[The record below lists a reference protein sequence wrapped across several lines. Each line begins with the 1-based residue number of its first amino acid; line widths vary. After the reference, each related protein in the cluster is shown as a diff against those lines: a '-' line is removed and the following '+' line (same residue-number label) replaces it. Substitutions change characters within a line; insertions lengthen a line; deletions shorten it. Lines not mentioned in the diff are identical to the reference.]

1 MQLSYAISTMIFW
14 WRENRLSFEQE
25 CQYLKSM
32 GFGVELWPN
41 TGSLDECRYDRRN
54 WSRLS
59 AATEGMLVVMRSR
72 NDYPTLDQWDEQI
85 KCARMLDAG
94 IVADLQSMGIA
105 ENGEPSDFGFAFDIM
120 KIAEKND
127 VKIALETGDLAK
139 VKEAGE
145 QLDSLLYCLDTGRAN
160 LDKVFGFR
168 RYVDELAP
176 RIGHLHLNDNYGRND
191 DHLPPGL
198 QGGIQRKNWD
208 YLLEQLAGYDTD
220 LVATFEMSPPMPTV
234 MIRQATEFMFKK
246 LGWPGR
252 PKQASVPARAVYNP
266 R

>member
-1 MQLSYAISTMIFW
+1 MRLSYAISTMIFW

-32 GFGVELWPN
+32 GFGIELWPN

-59 AATEGMLVVMRSR
+59 AATEDMLVVMRSR
-72 NDYPTLDQWDEQI
+72 NDYPTLEQWAEQI
-85 KCARMLDAG
+85 QCARMLDAS

-105 ENGEPSDFGFAFDIM
+105 ENGEPCDFGFASDIM
-120 KIAEKND
+120 KMADEND

-139 VKEAGE
+139 VMQAGE
-145 QLDSLLYCLDTGRAN
+145 RLDTLSYCLDTGRAN
-160 LDKVFGFR
+160 LDKAFGFR
-168 RYVDELAP
+168 RYVEELTP
-176 RIGHLHLNDNYGRND
+176 RITNLHLNDNYGKSD

-198 QGGIQRKNWD
+198 RGGIQRKNWD
-208 YLLEQLAGYDTD
+208 YLLEQLDGHDNNII
-220 LVATFEMSPPMPTV
+220 ATFEMSPPMPTV
-234 MIRQATEFMFKK
+234 MIRQAEEFMFKK

-252 PKQASVPARAVYNP
+252 PQKASVRARAVYNP